1 MIAGMLGVAT
11 AATGTVWSRA
21 VRGPVRRAALGCPSH
36 KGVQMRT
43 SRLIALAVAALPVL
57 AVLPAGPAAAAPL
70 TPGGSTEVTV
80 GSNDALFSQ
89 NKQNEPGLAVN
100 PVNPR
105 ILAAGANDNIDLEA
119 CNAGDDRTCPFTPG
133 VGLSGVQFSTDS
145 GRTWTQP
152 TYTGYSA
159 RVTPS
164 CLGQPDLAP
173 GVPPATDTGCVPD
186 PAGPIGT
193 LPNYAENGL
202 VSNGD
207 PELAFGPVPGANGE
221 FSWANGQRLYYAT
234 LASNFPGRPGFA
246 GPSAIAVSRTDDIA
260 GAIAGDNDAWMDPV
274 IVSRQNS
281 ALFSDKEQVWA
292 DNAESSDH
300 FGNAYVCN
308 VGFRGS
314 AGSEPVLFARSTDGG
329 DTWRTRQLTPATN
342 NNQTGGRQGCA
353 IRTDSAGVVYVMWI
367 GTDIQTRQDVFFQAR
382 SFDGGANFERP
393 RAIVT
398 VAGIGQFD
406 PAQGRFTIDGIAGA
420 RTNTF
425 PSVDIANGAPT
436 GTDATDQILVTW
448 SDDRAGTNNER
459 AYVISSTDGGQTY
472 SAPINANDGTDRA
485 NFPAIA
491 ISPDG
496 TDAWLVYNA
505 WLDPWRNDTTSPR
518 RVLGVV
524 RHAEVNAATGA
535 IGAWTTQLRG
545 AVGDGRASSANGLT
559 SEFLGD
565 YNYAVATRDFGS
577 GVWNDMRNG
586 AVCPAINTYR
596 QAFVDDVRAGAT
608 QPIVGD
614 RPRDRASAAELP
626 ATHSTALRPGP
637 NNQCPAT
644 FGNSDIYGG
653 TFSDDS

>member
-1 MIAGMLGVAT
+1 MRTRRLAVAT
-11 AATGTVWSRA
+11 AAVVITF
-21 VRGPVRRAALGCPSH
+21 L
-36 KGVQMRT
+36 
-43 SRLIALAVAALPVL
+43 LPGL
-57 AVLPAGPAAAAPL
+57 AAADPL

-100 PVNPR
+100 PAHPN

-133 VGLSGVQFSTDS
+133 VGVSGVQFSTDS

-159 RVTPS
+159 RVEPS
-164 CLGQPDLAP
+164 CLGQPDPSP
-173 GVPPATDTGCVPD
+173 GAPPATDIGCTPD

-193 LPNYAENGL
+193 LPKYFENDL

-207 PELAFGPVPGANGE
+207 PELVFGPAPDASGE
-221 FSWANGQRLYYAT
+221 FSWANGQRLYYTNIAT
-234 LASNFPGRPGFA
+234 NFPGRQGFPGA
-246 GPSAIAVSRTDDIA
+246 GAIAVSRTDNLVD
-260 GAIAGDNDAWMDPV
+260 AIAGKNDAWMDPV
-274 IVSRQNS
+274 IVTRQNS

-292 DNAESSDH
+292 DNAESSPH
-300 FGNAYVCN
+300 FGNVYVCN
-308 VGFRGS
+308 VGFRGA

-329 DTWRTRQLTPATN
+329 DTWQTRQLTAATN

-353 IRTDSAGVVYVMWI
+353 IRTDSTGVVYVVWI
-367 GTDIQTRQDVFFQAR
+367 GTDIRTREGVFYQAR
-382 SFDGGANFERP
+382 SFDGGARFERP
-393 RAIVT
+393 RAIVQP

-420 RTNTF
+420 RTNSF
-425 PSVDIANGAPT
+425 PSIDIANGAPS
-436 GTDATDQILVTW
+436 GADATDQILITW

-459 AYVISSTDGGQTY
+459 AYLVSSTDSGDTY
-472 SAPINANDGTDRA
+472 SAPANANDGTDRA

-505 WLDPWRNDTTSPR
+505 WLDSWRNDTTSPR

-524 RHAEVNAATGA
+524 RHADVSATTGV
-535 IGAWTTQLRG
+535 IGSWTTLHRG
-545 AVGDGRASSANGLT
+545 TVGDGRASSANALT

-565 YNYAVATRDFGS
+565 YNYVVATRDFGS
-577 GVWNDMRNG
+577 AVWNDMRNG

-596 QAFVDDVRAGAT
+596 QAFVDDVLGGSA
-608 QPIVGD
+608 QPIVAD

-626 ATHSTALRPGP
+626 GSHSGALRPGP
-637 NNQCPAT
+637 NNQCPPA
-644 FGNSDIYGG
+644 FGNSDIFGG
-653 TFSDDS
+653 TFSDDT

>member
-1 MIAGMLGVAT
+1 
-11 AATGTVWSRA
+11 
-21 VRGPVRRAALGCPSH
+21 
-36 KGVQMRT
+36 MRT
-43 SRLIALAVAALPVL
+43 SRLAAATFAALATVL
-57 AVLPAGPAAAAPL
+57 LQGLATAAPL

-80 GSNDALFSQ
+80 GSNDSLFSQ

-100 PVNPR
+100 PVNPS

-133 VGLSGVQFSTDS
+133 VGVSGVQFSTDA

-152 TYTGYSA
+152 TYTGLSA

-164 CLGQPDLAP
+164 CLGEPYLAP
-173 GVPPATDTGCVPD
+173 GTPPATDTGCVPD
-186 PAGPIGT
+186 PNGPIGT
-193 LPNYAENGL
+193 LPNYFENDL

-207 PELAFGPVPGANGE
+207 PELVFGPVPDGE
-221 FSWANGQRLYYAT
+221 GDFAWSNGQRLYYANIAT
-234 LASNFPGRPGFA
+234 NVPGRQGFIGA
-246 GPSAIAVSRTDDIA
+246 GAIAVSRTDDVA
-260 GAIAGDNDAWMDPV
+260 GAIAGSNAAWMDPV
-274 IVSRQNS
+274 IVTRQNS
-281 ALFSDKEQVWA
+281 ALFSDKEQLWA
-292 DNAESSDH
+292 DNAETSPH
-300 FGNAYVCN
+300 FGNVYVCN
-308 VGFRGS
+308 VGFRGA
-314 AGSEPVLFARSTDGG
+314 AGSEPVLFARSSDGG
-329 DTWRTRQLTPATN
+329 DTWRTRQLTAATN
-342 NNQTGGRQGCA
+342 NSQTGGRQGCA
-353 IRTDSAGVVYVMWI
+353 IRTDSAGVVYVVWI
-367 GTDIQTRQDVFFQAR
+367 GTDIRTRQGVFFQAR

-393 RAIVT
+393 RPV
-398 VAGIGQFD
+398 VRNLGGIGQFD

-425 PSVDIANGAPT
+425 PSIDIANGAPS
-436 GTDATDQILVTW
+436 GTDATDQILITW

-459 AYVISSTDGGQTY
+459 AYVVSSTDGGTSY
-472 SAPINANDGTDRA
+472 SSPMDANDGADRA

-505 WLDPWRNDTTSPR
+505 WLDPWREDTTSPR

-524 RHAEVNAATGA
+524 RHAEVDADTGA
-535 IGAWTTQLRG
+535 LGSWSTVLRG

-565 YNYAVATRDFGS
+565 YNYAVATRDYGS
-577 GVWNDMRNG
+577 AVWNDMRNG

-596 QAFVDDVRAGAT
+596 QAFVEDVLAGGAA
-608 QPIVGD
+608 PVVGD
-614 RPRDRASAAELP
+614 RPRDRAAAAELP
-626 ATHSTALRPGP
+626 GAHSDALRPGP